1 MKSKDL
7 LERYKQFLVTNDAA
21 GLFGDVTTSQGRRR
35 SSNTETRERFLGWV
49 SELAEVQVNGSTGEK
64 TLALRPEQWSRRTT
78 PSGLGFGCTTT
89 DDVQGRSGA
98 SWSCPGC
105 TFMNGAGA
113 TDCSMCNT
121 PRASWTCSVCSA
133 SNGPDSDSCKQCTV
147 KREPTTS
154 TPMPTSTPAASS
166 HSSVPALT
174 CHDLDLMLL
183 PDSDG
188 DASGRRK
195 KASERAA
202 SSSFRRGWMTPQVAD
217 MSHTHLK
224 GYNP

>member
-89 DDVQGRSGA
+89 ELVRTQDKQLWMTNHLVVLTPTCSRLRSIGNYWPT
-98 SWSCPGC
+98 SYSRV
-105 TFMNGAGA
+105 NGAPESRSAPA
-113 TDCSMCNT
+113 TFGSA
-121 PRASWTCSVCSA
+121 PVVC
-133 SNGPDSDSCKQCTV
+133 
-147 KREPTTS
+147 
-154 TPMPTSTPAASS
+154 
-166 HSSVPALT
+166 
-174 CHDLDLMLL
+174 
-183 PDSDG
+183 
-188 DASGRRK
+188 
-195 KASERAA
+195 
-202 SSSFRRGWMTPQVAD
+202 
-217 MSHTHLK
+217 
-224 GYNP
+224 